1 MPTDTTKTTTRKPA
15 ARRATR
21 ATKTATSA
29 KRATSATSTSN
40 AKKATSATSAPTTTR
55 AKADPSLA
63 ARAGRTIAQKP
74 YVSAAIATGAVTA
87 VAAVAAGAYF
97 LSRRDQSLNETA
109 EELGTRIKDGF
120 SEAKASASDFA
131 RKTRARFDAAGTKTQ
146 SDYAAEALTL
156 KQTGESEESPLDPLV
171 ADQLKTGAIAY

>member
-1 MPTDTTKTTTRKPA
+1 MTTTRKTTTTRKPA
-15 ARRATR
+15 ARRATP
-21 ATKTATSA
+21 AAKTTP
-29 KRATSATSTSN
+29 
-40 AKKATSATSAPTTTR
+40 ATSAPATPR
-55 AKADPSLA
+55 AKSDHSLA

-97 LSRRDQSLNETA
+97 LSRRDQSIGETA

-120 SEAKASASDFA
+120 SEAKATASDFA
-131 RKTRARFDAAGTKTQ
+131 RKTRARFDAAGSKTQ
-146 SDYAAEALTL
+146 SDFAAEALTL
-156 KQTGESEESPLDPLV
+156 KQTGESDDSPLDPLV